1 MNRSLWTALCAGAAL
16 SAVACYRI
24 ATLSLVFGSREG
36 HWVYEYL
43 YGFSS
48 RSMVV
53 GAMVCVAGAALLA
66 LPARVVRRR
75 EWWLV
80 ALWLVMGTTAQVR
93 LRALAPYSIGRMFAS
108 DGSNGFY
115 GATQQYP
122 ASVALRNFDG
132 LRQTLTIH
140 PRSNM
145 PGKLA
150 LVYGLEVVSK
160 NPDMLALLVI
170 VMSNAGGL
178 LLYLFV
184 RDLSGDAVTA
194 MMSLAFYLFVPSKL
208 FFFPILN
215 TVTPVAVLACLW
227 LWLRVLKTRAAA
239 YSVALGGA
247 LFLLALFEPLPLVS
261 GIIFAGMAAGAVIR
275 DEIRWGLLARHT
287 LIVATAFVAVYLAV
301 RLWLGLDL
309 FGVFRHLLGDAVE
322 FNTVAQRPYGIWVWR
337 NLLDFAIGAGFCQVM
352 LLAAV
357 MPAGWREPVIMFS
370 ASLAAAILITD
381 LLGVN
386 RGEVVRLWIFFA
398 CLLQIPAAAACA
410 RLENRLAGMT
420 VLASS
425 LLVGTLGTSMMNFA
439 QP

>member
-1 MNRSLWTALCAGAAL
+1 MNRSLWTALCAGVAV

-24 ATLSLVFGSREG
+24 ATLSLVLGSHDGR
-36 HWVYEYL
+36 WVYGYL

-53 GAMVCVAGAALLA
+53 CAMVCVAGAAMLA

-80 ALWLVMGTTAQVR
+80 ALWLVVGMMAQVR
-93 LRALAPYSIGRMFAS
+93 LRELAPYSIGRMFAS

-115 GATQQYP
+115 GATHQYP
-122 ASVALRNFDG
+122 APVALRNFDG

-150 LVYGLEVVSK
+150 LVYGLEFFSQS
-160 NPDMLALLVI
+160 PDRLALLVI
-170 VMSNAGGL
+170 ALSDVGGL

-184 RDLSGDAVTA
+184 RDLSGDPVTA
-194 MMSLAFYLFVPSKL
+194 MVSLAFYLFVPAKL

-215 TVTPVAVLACLW
+215 TVTPVLVIGCLY
-227 LWLRVLKTRAAA
+227 LWLRVLKTRAVA
-239 YSVALGGA
+239 YSVALGAA
-247 LFLLALFEPLPLVS
+247 LFLLALYEPLPLVS
-261 GIIFAGMAAGAVIR
+261 GVVFAAMGAGAAAR
-275 DEIRWGLLARHT
+275 GEIRWTDLARHAV
-287 LIVATAFVAVYLAV
+287 VAAAAFVAVYVAI

-322 FNTVAQRPYGIWVWR
+322 FNTAAQRPYGIWVWR
-337 NLLDFAIGAGFCQVM
+337 NLLDFALGAGVCQVFL
-352 LLAAV
+352 LLALMTAD
-357 MPAGWREPVIMFS
+357 WREPVIVFS
-370 ASLAAAILITD
+370 ASLFTAILITD

-398 CLLQIPAAAACA
+398 CLVQIPAAAACV
-410 RLENRLAGMT
+410 RLENRLAGVA
-420 VLASS
+420 VLASA
-425 LLVGTLGTSMMNFA
+425 LLIGTLGTSMMAFA